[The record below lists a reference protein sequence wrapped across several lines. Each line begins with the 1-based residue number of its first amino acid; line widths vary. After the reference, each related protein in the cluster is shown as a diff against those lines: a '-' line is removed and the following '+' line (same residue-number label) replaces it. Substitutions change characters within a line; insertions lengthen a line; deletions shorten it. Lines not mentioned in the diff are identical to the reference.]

1 MNHGSF
7 VIQKLFKHYNVYTEQ
22 LGNDPTKNTV
32 LMVNG
37 ALSTTRSFARTRKCL
52 AQHFN
57 VLLFDLPFSGYS
69 REHNTDLGLVT
80 KDDEVQILRALVERF
95 QVNHLVSASWGGIST
110 LLTLAHNPPS
120 IQSSVVM
127 ALAPNLN
134 QAMLDYVERVR
145 VLIEADDKSA
155 VGDLLNETV
164 GKYLSPRLKRNNHR
178 HLSSMA
184 TNEYC
189 QARFH
194 IQQVLGLGDGNY
206 LPALTQIETPVH
218 FLNGTLDEYT
228 PAADAQL
235 FKRYVGRSS
244 FASAEHTGHLLDLES
259 REAALAVHRA
269 LLDFLV
275 GKHAALSDLDEQPMG
290 KGATDGA

>member
-7 VIQKLFKHYNVYTEQ
+7 VIEKLFKHYNVHVEQ
-22 LGNDPTKNTV
+22 LGNDSGKKTV

-37 ALSTTRSFARTRKCL
+37 ARSTTRSFARTSKCL
-52 AQHFN
+52 AEHFN

-69 REHNTDLGLVT
+69 REHNTDLDLVT
-80 KDDEVQILRALVERF
+80 KDDEVQMLRALVERF

-120 IQSSVVM
+120 IESSVVM

-155 VGDLLNETV
+155 VGHLLNETV
-164 GKYLSPRLKRNNHR
+164 GQYLSPRLKRNNHR
-178 HLSSMA
+178 HLSTMA
-184 TNEYC
+184 TTEYR

-194 IQQVLGLGDGNY
+194 IHQVLALGDGNY
-206 LPALTQIETPVH
+206 LPALRQIETPVH
-218 FLNGTLDEYT
+218 FLNGALDEYT
-228 PAADAQL
+228 PAAEARL
-235 FKRYVGRSS
+235 FKQYVGRSS
-244 FASAEHTGHLLDLES
+244 FAVAEHTGHLLDLES
-259 REAALAVHRA
+259 NEAAVAVHRE

-275 GKHAALSDLDEQPMG
+275 GK
-290 KGATDGA
+290 GATNGA

>member
-1 MNHGSF
+1 MTQGSF
-7 VIQKLFKHYNVYTEQ
+7 VIEKLYKHYNVHVER
-22 LGNDPTKNTV
+22 LGNDPRRKTV

-37 ALSTTRSFARTRKCL
+37 ALSTTRSFARTSKCL
-52 AQHFN
+52 AEHFN

-69 REHNTDLGLVT
+69 REYNTDLDLVT
-80 KDDEVQILRALVERF
+80 KDDEVQMLRALVERF
-95 QVNHLVSASWGGIST
+95 AVNHLVSASWGGIST

-120 IQSSVVM
+120 IESSVVM

-134 QAMLDYVERVR
+134 QAMLEYVERVR

-155 VGDLLNETV
+155 VGHLLNETV

-178 HLSSMA
+178 HLSNMA
-184 TNEYC
+184 TTEYR

-194 IQQVLGLGDGNY
+194 IHQVLALGDGNY
-206 LPALTQIETPVH
+206 LPALRQIATPVH

-228 PAADAQL
+228 PAAEARL
-235 FKRYVGRSS
+235 FGDYVARSS
-244 FASAEHTGHLLDLES
+244 FAVAEHTGHLLDLES
-259 REAALAVHRA
+259 REAALSVHRA

-275 GKHAALSDLDEQPMG
+275 GEHAALSELDEPPVG
-290 KGATDGA
+290 KGATNGA

>member
-7 VIQKLFKHYNVYTEQ
+7 VIEKLFKHYNIHVEQ
-22 LGNDPTKNTV
+22 LGNDPQKKTV

-37 ALSTTRSFARTRKCL
+37 ALSTTRSFARTSKCL
-52 AQHFN
+52 AEHFN

-69 REHNTDLGLVT
+69 REHNTDLDLVT
-80 KDDEVQILRALVERF
+80 KDDEVHILCALVERF
-95 QVNHLVSASWGGIST
+95 AVNHLVSASWGGIST

-120 IQSSVVM
+120 IESSVVM

-134 QAMLDYVERVR
+134 PVMLDYVERVR

-155 VGDLLNETV
+155 VGHLLNETV
-164 GKYLSPRLKRNNHR
+164 GQYLSPRLKRNNHR
-178 HLSSMA
+178 HLSNMA
-184 TNEYC
+184 TTEYR

-194 IQQVLGLGDGNY
+194 IRQVLALGDGNY
-206 LPALTQIETPVH
+206 LPALRQIDTPVH
-218 FLNGTLDEYT
+218 FLNGALDAYT

-235 FKRYVGRSS
+235 FKQYVGRSS
-244 FASAEHTGHLLDLES
+244 FAVAEHTGHLLDLES
-259 REAALAVHRA
+259 REAAAAVHRA

-275 GKHAALSDLDEQPMG
+275 GKHATLSELDQPPVG
-290 KGATDGA
+290 KRAADGA

>member
-7 VIQKLFKHYNVYTEQ
+7 VIEKLFKHYNVHVEQ
-22 LGNDPTKNTV
+22 LGNDSQKKTV

-37 ALSTTRSFARTRKCL
+37 ALSTTRSFARTSKCL
-52 AQHFN
+52 AEHFN

-69 REHNTDLGLVT
+69 REHNTDLDLVT
-80 KDDEVQILRALVERF
+80 KDDEVQMLRALVERF

-120 IQSSVVM
+120 IESSVVM

-155 VGDLLNETV
+155 VGHLLNETV

-178 HLSSMA
+178 HLSTMA
-184 TNEYC
+184 TTEYR

-194 IQQVLGLGDGNY
+194 IHQVLALGDGNY
-206 LPALTQIETPVH
+206 LPALRQIETPVH
-218 FLNGTLDEYT
+218 FLNGALDEYT
-228 PAADAQL
+228 PPPRPSCSSNTWGAA
-235 FKRYVGRSS
+235 V
-244 FASAEHTGHLLDLES
+244 LLWPNI
-259 REAALAVHRA
+259 LATCSTLNPTKPPWRCTVNCWISWWENARRMAHNRQHIA
-269 LLDFLV
+269 C
-275 GKHAALSDLDEQPMG
+275 
-290 KGATDGA
+290 

>member
-1 MNHGSF
+1 MDQGSF
-7 VIQKLFKHYNVYTEQ
+7 VIHKLFKHYNIHVEQ
-22 LGNDPTKNTV
+22 LGNDPHKDTV

-37 ALSTTRSFARTRKCL
+37 ALSTTRSFARTSKCL
-52 AQHFN
+52 AEHFN

-69 REHNTDLGLVT
+69 REYNPDLELVT

-95 QVNHLVSASWGGIST
+95 EVNHLVSASWGGIST

-120 IQSSVVM
+120 IKSSVVM

-155 VGDLLNETV
+155 VGHLLNDTV
-164 GKYLSPRLKRNNHR
+164 GKFLSPALKRNNHR
-178 HLSSMA
+178 HLSNMA
-184 TNEYC
+184 TTEYR

-194 IQQVLGLGDGNY
+194 IHQVLALRDGNY
-206 LPALTQIETPVH
+206 LPTLTQIETPVH
-218 FLNGTLDEYT
+218 FINGALDEYT
-228 PAADAQL
+228 PAAEARL
-235 FKRYVGRSS
+235 FKQYVGRSS
-244 FASAEHTGHLLDLES
+244 FAVAEHTGHLLDLES
-259 REAALAVHRA
+259 SEAAAAVHRA

-275 GKHAALSDLDEQPMG
+275 GKA
-290 KGATDGA
+290 ATDGA